1 MWVKSCA
8 GLISRGRQIVLALGM
23 AIYALED
30 GWEPEIHPDAFVHPE
45 AVLIGRVV
53 LGAQSSVWPGAVI
66 RADDNTITIGARTS
80 IQDGAV
86 LHCTHEFPTTIGN
99 DCTIGHNAHLE
110 GCTLQDASLAGSG
123 SVILHGTVVS
133 SGALVGAN
141 ALVPG
146 GKTIPPNAM
155 ALGVPAKVRENA
167 HSVELNLL
175 NSQNYVERTA
185 RYAAVM
191 RKIA

>member
-1 MWVKSCA
+1 MP
-8 GLISRGRQIVLALGM
+8 
-23 AIYALED
+23 IYALEE

-53 LGAQSSVWPGAVI
+53 LGARSSVWPGAVI
-66 RADDNTITIGARTS
+66 RADDNTIAIGERSS

-86 LHCTHEFPTTIGN
+86 LHCTHDFPTTIGN

-110 GCTLQDASLAGSG
+110 GCTLEDASLAGSG
-123 SVILHGTVVS
+123 SVILHGTIVS

-146 GKTIPPNAM
+146 GRTIPANAM
-155 ALGVPAKVRENA
+155 ALGVPAKIREDAN
-167 HSVELNLL
+167 SVDLNLL
-175 NSQNYVERTA
+175 NSASYVERCA
-185 RYAAVM
+185 RYVKSM
-191 RKIA
+191 RRIG